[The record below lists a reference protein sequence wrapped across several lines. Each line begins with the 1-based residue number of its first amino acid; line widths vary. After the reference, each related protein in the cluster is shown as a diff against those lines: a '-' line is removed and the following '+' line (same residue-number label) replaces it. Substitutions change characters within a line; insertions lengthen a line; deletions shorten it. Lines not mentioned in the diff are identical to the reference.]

1 MHNNLN
7 MNALHEGCTQCCLA
21 SGESQNS
28 YYRRQRIPVVSP
40 MKFWVSFLFLASA
53 FALSHAG
60 KIFLLGQNGKEVTLV
75 EQGISR
81 LTVPKVRCTWL
92 HPHSALTLMLGLG
105 EHWHRIVQLHLG
117 AVLRQPPCQYSC
129 SSDVGQT
136 WEEKKDGNRN

>member
-60 KIFLLGQNGKEVTLV
+60 MIFLLGPEWQRGYTSRARYLSAYSSKGKVY
-75 EQGISR
+75 
-81 LTVPKVRCTWL
+81 LTAPPQCPYPDAWVRGALAQDCSIASGCSSTATPVPV
-92 HPHSALTLMLGLG
+92 LML
-105 EHWHRIVQLHLG
+105 Q
-117 AVLRQPPCQYSC
+117 
-129 SSDVGQT
+129 
-136 WEEKKDGNRN
+136 